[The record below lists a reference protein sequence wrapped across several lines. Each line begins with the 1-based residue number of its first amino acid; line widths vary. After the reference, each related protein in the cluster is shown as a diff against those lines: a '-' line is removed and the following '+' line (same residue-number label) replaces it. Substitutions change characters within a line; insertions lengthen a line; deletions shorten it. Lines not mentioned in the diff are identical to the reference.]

1 MTIATQTSDRKALVK
16 AIALELGIEARY
28 LGTPSYA
35 YQVGEYTIDRDGNI
49 QGEDFRALDNF
60 LRREGYIEGEPE
72 PKAEL
77 QVPADSESSEEA
89 HDKVLADSKAESIT
103 SMEVSIP
110 APGVI
115 PEQLRNLIYTLYARQ
130 VIINRMTDSECLNIP
145 DILIDRLKEHTP
157 ETPEAFTAL
166 LDDLRAVAGLAGFDY
181 RDGKVS
187 MTFPFSETEPEKWTA
202 YANLL
207 NRIYSLAM
215 QATRVIPKRMETNE
229 GNEKFLAHAFLQ
241 RLGYQGA
248 EFKAERKMLQ
258 GHLKGYCGFSSAEK
272 MRAHCEKYA
281 AIRQEHRLQAQRTHP
296 PKTLVIEVTYGG

>member
-1 MTIATQTSDRKALVK
+1 MTIATRTSDRKALAK
-16 AIALELGIEARY
+16 AIALELGTEARY

-49 QGEDFRALDNF
+49 QGEDFGALEAF
-60 LRREGYIEGEPE
+60 LRREGYIAEEPE

-89 HDKVLADSKAESIT
+89 HDKVLADSQEESIT

-110 APGVI
+110 T
-115 PEQLRNLIYTLYARQ
+115 PEITPTQLRNLIYTLYARQ
-130 VIINRMTDSECLNIP
+130 DIINRMTDSECLNIP
-145 DILIDRLKEHTP
+145 DILIDRLKENTP
-157 ETPEAFTAL
+157 ETSEAFTDL
-166 LDDLRAVAGLAGFDY
+166 LDDSRAVAGLAGFDF

-187 MTFPFSETEPEKWTA
+187 MTFPFNEAEPEKWTA

-207 NRIYSLAM
+207 NRIYSLAL
-215 QATRVIPKRMETNE
+215 QATRVIPKRMETDE

-248 EFKAERKMLQ
+248 EFKAERKLLL
-258 GHLKGYCGFSSAEK
+258 GHLKGYCAFASADK

-281 AIRQEHRLQAQRTHP
+281 AVRREHKPQAQRTDNVE
-296 PKTLVIEVTYGG
+296 TVVTYDD

>member
-1 MTIATQTSDRKALVK
+1 MTIATRTSDRKALVK
-16 AIALELGIEARY
+16 AIALELGTEARY

-35 YQVGEYTIDRDGNI
+35 YQVGTYTIDRDGNI
-49 QGEDFRALDNF
+49 QGEDFRALEEF
-60 LRREGYIEGEPE
+60 LRREGYIAEEPE
-72 PKAEL
+72 QEVEL
-77 QVPADSESSEEA
+77 QVHADSGTSAEA
-89 HDKVLADSKAESIT
+89 HVETLADSKEESIT
-103 SMEVSIP
+103 TTEISIP
-110 APGVI
+110 APEI
-115 PEQLRNLIYTLYARQ
+115 TPTQLLNLIYTLYARQ
-130 VIINRMTDSECLNIP
+130 AIINCMTDSECLHIP

-157 ETPEAFTAL
+157 ETPEAFTEL

-187 MTFPFSETEPEKWTA
+187 MTFPFSETEPEKWMA

-207 NRIYSLAM
+207 NRMYSLAI
-215 QATRVIPKRMETNE
+215 QATRVIPKCMETNE

-248 EFKAERKMLQ
+248 EFKAERKLLL

-296 PKTLVIEVTYGG
+296 PKALVVEVTYGG

>member
-1 MTIATQTSDRKALVK
+1 MTIATRTSDRKALVN
-16 AIALELGIEARY
+16 AIALELGTEARY
-28 LGTPSYA
+28 LGTPSYG
-35 YQVGEYTIDRDGNI
+35 YQVGAYTIDRDGNI

-60 LRREGYIEGEPE
+60 LRREGYI
-72 PKAEL
+72 A
-77 QVPADSESSEEA
+77 EEA
-89 HDKVLADSKAESIT
+89 EQEKEPQDSGAEAIT

-110 APGVI
+110 ATGI
-115 PEQLRNLIYTLYARQ
+115 TSTHLRNLIYTLYARQ
-130 VIINRMTDSECLNIP
+130 NIINRMTDSECLKIP

-166 LDDLRAVAGLAGFDY
+166 LDDLRAVAGLAGFDF
-181 RDGKVS
+181 RDGKVF
-187 MTFPFSETEPEKWTA
+187 MTFPFNETEPEKWTA

-248 EFKAERKMLQ
+248 ELKAERKLLL
-258 GHLKGYCGFSSAEK
+258 GHLKGYCAFASADK
-272 MRAHCEKYA
+272 MRTHCEKYA
-281 AIRQEHRLQAQRTHP
+281 AVRRIDRQQTRRTDV
-296 PKTLVIEVTYGG
+296 KEAEVEEVTHRD